1 MTPADKERPPA
12 KKRGVARWAMHGVHT
27 MAAPRAVLRPAMNTK
42 RKAMPK
48 LLPVS
53 MMTMAKCFVVA
64 KICGQPLMNE
74 GEELPD
80 QKEILI
86 K

>member
-27 MAAPRAVLRPAMNTK
+27 MAAPRAVLRPAINTN
-42 RKAMPK
+42 RKAMPT

-53 MMTMAKCFVVA
+53 MIAKLFGIVA
-64 KICGQPLMNE
+64 KIMWAAVMR
-74 GEELPD
+74 
-80 QKEILI
+80 
-86 K
+86 